1 MAPRKSAFQSWML
14 ILLAALY
21 LSQVYPTPVLAEDV
35 AVVVNP
41 RVPVDDLSFS
51 ELRRILL
58 GDRQYWSSGRRV
70 TLLIPPISTLTETQL
85 VRASVALNGRSS

>member
-1 MAPRKSAFQSWML
+1 MGPRKSAFQRWTL
-14 ILLAALY
+14 ILLAALC
-21 LSQVYPTPVLAEDV
+21 LSQVYPTPVLAKDV

-58 GDRQYWSSGRRV
+58 GDRQYWSSGLRV

-85 VRASVALNGRSS
+85 VRASVAPEYRC